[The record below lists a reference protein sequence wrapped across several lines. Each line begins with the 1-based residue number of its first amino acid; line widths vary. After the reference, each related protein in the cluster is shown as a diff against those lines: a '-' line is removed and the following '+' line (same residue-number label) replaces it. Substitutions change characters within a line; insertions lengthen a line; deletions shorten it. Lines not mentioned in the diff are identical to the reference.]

1 MPVTI
6 SGDATKRIEALVYNL
21 SDERMRELCVEL
33 RDSLV
38 RRLWNVQWKGG
49 PSVYIGR
56 GLTAYTEP
64 VRTPTGGWM
73 CGVGSLDI
81 LHREDAPPRTIT
93 EFLYWYQT
101 QYMPEEKAKRVA
113 EKVKVARREA
123 AAEAI
128 WQRNVRL
135 FGAYRTQVR
144 LTKEMATLRSEI
156 IGLDTDIV
164 RLSQVF
170 PTRYDFRNPALKIKY
185 DRLRAK
191 RRRQVRDKKDQ
202 IRKKKILLE
211 KKHGQMKEALKRAR
225 ELKRRG

>member
-6 SGDATKRIEALVYNL
+6 TGDATKRIEALVYNL
-21 SDERMRELCVEL
+21 SDDKMRDLCVEL

-38 RRLWNVQWKGG
+38 RKLWDVQWKGG

-56 GLTAYTEP
+56 GLTAHTEP
-64 VRTPTGGWM
+64 VRTPAGGWM

-81 LHREDAPPRTIT
+81 LHRDDAPPRTIT
-93 EFLYWYQT
+93 QFLYWYQT
-101 QYMPEEKAKRVA
+101 QHMPEEKAKRVA

-123 AAEAI
+123 AAEAV
-128 WQRNVRL
+128 WQRNVAL
-135 FGAYRTQVR
+135 FGAYRTQIR
-144 LTKEMATLRSEI
+144 LGRELSALRSDILTLENDI
-156 IGLDTDIV
+156 I

-170 PTRYDFRNPALKIKY
+170 STRYDFRNPALKIKY

-191 RRRQVRDKKDQ
+191 RRRQVRDKRDQ
-202 IRKKKILLE
+202 IRSKKILLE
-211 KKHGQMKEALKRAR
+211 KKHEQLREALKRAR